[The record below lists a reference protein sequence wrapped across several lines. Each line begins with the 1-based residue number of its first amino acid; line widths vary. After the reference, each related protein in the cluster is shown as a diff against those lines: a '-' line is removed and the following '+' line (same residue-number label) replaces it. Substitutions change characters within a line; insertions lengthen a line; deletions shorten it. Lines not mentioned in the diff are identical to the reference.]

1 MIETFYW
8 RNNIFY
14 ILNQLL
20 LPHKIV
26 YIPCRTHKDVARAI
40 KHMHVRGAPAI
51 GIAAAFGVAL
61 AAREKRY
68 CSYTALSNAVLSAA
82 RTLGATRPT
91 AVNLFWALEHM
102 KKIVSCSGKSDTVNT
117 LAEFLLREARQMFV
131 DDIAINKKIGDY
143 GAQLLKKNSVV
154 LTHCNA
160 GSLATAGYGTALG
173 VIRSAHRQK
182 KIKNVFVDET
192 RPYLQGARL
201 TAWEMQQEKIPYC
214 VITDNMA
221 GHFMKTAGIDAV
233 IVGADRIAANGDTAN
248 KIGTYSLSILARH
261 HRIPFYVAAPSS
273 TIDFSTRSGDD
284 IPIEQRS
291 VKEVLFI
298 NNISIAPKGAV
309 ARHPGFDITPAAY
322 ITAIITEV
330 GVIKPSALKS
340 NKLRFS

>member
-1 MIETFYW
+1 
-8 RNNIFY
+8 
-14 ILNQLL
+14 
-20 LPHKIV
+20 
-26 YIPCRTHKDVARAI
+26 
-40 KHMHVRGAPAI
+40 
-51 GIAAAFGVAL
+51 
-61 AAREKRY
+61 
-68 CSYTALSNAVLSAA
+68 
-82 RTLGATRPT
+82 
-91 AVNLFWALEHM
+91 
-102 KKIVSCSGKSDTVNT
+102 
-117 LAEFLLREARQMFV
+117 
-131 DDIAINKKIGDY
+131 
-143 GAQLLKKNSVV
+143 
-154 LTHCNA
+154 
-160 GSLATAGYGTALG
+160 
-173 VIRSAHRQK
+173 
-182 KIKNVFVDET
+182 
-192 RPYLQGARL
+192 
-201 TAWEMQQEKIPYC
+201 MQQEKIPYC